1 MKNLNEIEGLKV
13 GDYKTFEKLFEQWY
27 KPLYIYAYSII
38 HDAMEAEDVVQ
49 KMFCKLWDQAD
60 KIEIHTSMKSYLY
73 RAVHNDCL
81 NWVKSQKT
89 KEEHHDY
96 LGRAQA
102 TSANPTEEQL
112 TRHELEKE
120 IELAIEN
127 LPPRCREAFKLS
139 RYEHLSHAKIAEKM
153 NITTNTVET
162 QIVKALRLLK
172 GALKEWRS

>member
-81 NWVKSQKT
+81 NWIKSQI
-89 KEEHHDY
+89 
-96 LGRAQA
+96 
-102 TSANPTEEQL
+102 PV
-112 TRHELEKE
+112 
-120 IELAIEN
+120 
-127 LPPRCREAFKLS
+127 F
-139 RYEHLSHAKIAEKM
+139 
-153 NITTNTVET
+153 
-162 QIVKALRLLK
+162 
-172 GALKEWRS
+172 